1 MDLRS
6 GRISGAKDESIAQNV
21 SEMVEDI
28 WEIIEKRVAIF
39 FAEEQKQRK
48 ELINELALMREDNSK
63 LRDNL
68 NDLKLLISSQDKFV
82 KSSSVDGEFIVANGN
97 VVANNS
103 ITSHSIKEKVEYQLS
118 EVRKAYKVRYY
129 DERSLVQ
136 ESEPARPNVN
146 PALETTNI
154 AAIQPATINAE
165 DRATKI
171 PLEKSQSPA
180 KQKSSP
186 SQWPVG
192 TTLIVGD
199 SMLGGIEESRLGP
212 KRKVRSFP
220 GATIED
226 MSQYIVPLLRKR
238 PTCVVAHVGTNDASF
253 STAKQIADDLFK
265 LQEQIH
271 ATLPEC
277 KVILSSPINRL
288 DDPQKAVTIR
298 NVNVILKNMS
308 QIHLL
313 NNDNI
318 SIKHLGKRKLHLN
331 LSGSSML
338 ARNILDK
345 LRSL

>member
-1 MDLRS
+1 
-6 GRISGAKDESIAQNV
+6 
-21 SEMVEDI
+21 
-28 WEIIEKRVAIF
+28 
-39 FAEEQKQRK
+39 
-48 ELINELALMREDNSK
+48 MREDNLN

-68 NDLKLLISSQDKFV
+68 NNLKLLISSQDEFV
-82 KSSSVDGEFIVANGN
+82 KSSAVEEESIVANGN
-97 VVANNS
+97 VVVNNS
-103 ITSHSIKEKVEYQLS
+103 NTSLSVKEKVECQLL
-118 EVRKAYKVRYY
+118 EIRKAYKLKYY
-129 DERSLVQ
+129 DERSIVQ
-136 ESEPARPNVN
+136 ESEPAQPNVN
-146 PALETTNI
+146 PTLEATDI
-154 AAIQPATINAE
+154 AATQPATINTE

-171 PLEKSQSPA
+171 PLEKSQCPA
-180 KQKSSP
+180 KQKSSQ
-186 SQWPVG
+186 SQWPAR
-192 TTLIVGD
+192 TTLIVSD
-199 SMLGGIEESRLGP
+199 SMLGGIKEFRLGP
-212 KRKVRSFP
+212 ERKVRSFP
-220 GATIED
+220 GATIDD

-253 STAKQIADDLFK
+253 STAKQIADDLTK